1 MHDQLET
8 RLELFAACHGRFSSP
23 GTETGRRHCTL
34 FADLRRAWIIREGS
48 SCFSQPP
55 FRYNAAPLRDTPLRL
70 PTKLRWQPKS
80 QGYLGVCVCFSSGA
94 QFVGQAWTPPVPK
107 EEAHCRGIMVNPS
120 VRHFPCQ
127 SQVGDAP
134 AKLEALRMMKAG
146 YRQK

>member
-1 MHDQLET
+1 MGDQLET
-8 RLELFAACHGRFSSP
+8 RLELFAACHVRFSSP

-80 QGYLGVCVCFSSGA
+80 QGYLGVCVCVFVFRPGRSSSGRHGPRRCRKKRRI
-94 QFVGQAWTPPVPK
+94 VGASWSILQ
-107 EEAHCRGIMVNPS
+107 CGIFLASHRWAMCLQS
-120 VRHFPCQ
+120 WRPC
-127 SQVGDAP
+127 
-134 AKLEALRMMKAG
+134 E
-146 YRQK
+146 